1 MSHVTVTD
9 LTCSHTNQ
17 PWFLIKISF
26 QVKKIITLSRQ
37 SLVEEIVNVAQ
48 LMILLCLRV
57 WLQNVNPLEENEK
70 FAVDPKPKMKNS
82 PNKINALLAS

>member
-1 MSHVTVTD
+1 M
-9 LTCSHTNQ
+9 
-17 PWFLIKISF
+17 
-26 QVKKIITLSRQ
+26 
-37 SLVEEIVNVAQ
+37 AQ

-82 PNKINALLAS
+82 PNRINALLAS